1 MEKNKVKILF
11 LDRNA
16 VGPYELKGIFS
27 KYGEYT
33 ELNLTNNDDIASYLK
48 D

>member
-16 VGPYELKGIFS
+16 VGPYELKHSYQIF
-27 KYGEYT
+27 
-33 ELNLTNNDDIASYLK
+33 YLIFYNFLFLI
-48 D
+48 

>member
-1 MEKNKVKILF
+1 MEKNKLKILF

-33 ELNLTNNDDIASYLK
+33 ELNLTNNAVS
-48 D
+48 